1 MAAVVV
7 RGGGD
12 DDGSVGV
19 SVEVVSQWGVGRQ
32 WRSSGGGDGA

>member
-19 SVEVVSQWGVGRQ
+19 SVEVVSQWGGSGGVGGVGR
-32 WRSSGGGDGA
+32 